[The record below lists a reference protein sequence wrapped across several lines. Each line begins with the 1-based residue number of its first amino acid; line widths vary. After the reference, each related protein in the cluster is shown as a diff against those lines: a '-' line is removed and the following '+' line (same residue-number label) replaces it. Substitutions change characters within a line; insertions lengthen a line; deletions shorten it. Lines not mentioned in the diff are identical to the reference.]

1 MSEQAPAAAE
11 KTAAA
16 AAPQMAAAPGAGSDW
31 NKQMWHWEERNAN
44 DFARTKLAELFGAA
58 RFALSASQHVF
69 RVTDTPKVTGEAY
82 CNLRKGKKNYGHDM
96 QIKLKWRVETAAADG
111 AEATTVAEGGI
122 EFPEVASD
130 ADASALEV

>member
-1 MSEQAPAAAE
+1 MSEQAPAAAAAVVN
-11 KTAAA
+11 AAA
-16 AAPQMAAAPGAGSDW
+16 AAPQTAAAPGAGSDW

-96 QIKLKWRVETAAADG
+96 QIKLKWRVETAA
-111 AEATTVAEGGI
+111 EATTVAEGSI

-130 ADASALEV
+130 ADANALEV